1 MDFMPDFFNIG
12 NIEGN
17 LSAIGMLENDMEQRV
32 REMVSD
38 LKYRYGL
45 CVPAYI
51 VTQEL
56 QEREIPYDRLPQYM
70 VDIIDE
76 LDVY

>member
-1 MDFMPDFFNIG
+1 MDFFPNPF
-12 NIEGN
+12 EVGN
-17 LSAIGMLENDMEQRV
+17 LSTIGMIEDAMEDRV
-32 REMVSD
+32 RDMVDD

-51 VTQEL
+51 VTE
-56 QEREIPYDRLPQYM
+56 EMRVREIPYERLPQYLIDM
-70 VDIIDE
+70 IDE